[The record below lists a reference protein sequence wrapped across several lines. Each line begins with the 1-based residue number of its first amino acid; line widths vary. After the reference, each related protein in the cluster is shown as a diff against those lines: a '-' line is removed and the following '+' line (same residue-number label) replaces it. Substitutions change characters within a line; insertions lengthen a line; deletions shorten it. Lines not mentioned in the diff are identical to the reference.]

1 MLKFK
6 LARKNRSAYVR
17 ADCVAAVVESLD
29 QSTIGIYLTS
39 GASIEV
45 EASATAILEAL
56 EAARANPSQTI
67 EVA

>member
-6 LARKNRSAYVR
+6 LARKSRSAYVR
-17 ADCVAAVVESLD
+17 ADCVAAVVESLG
-29 QSTIGIYLTS
+29 QSIIGIYLTS

-56 EAARANPSQTI
+56 VAARVDPSQTI